1 MLIDSHAHLTMPQFD
16 QDREAVIERAKNNGI
31 EYIVTVGI
39 DINDCRE
46 NIKIAES
53 YEFIYAAVGI
63 HPHDVK
69 AIDGNTYEKL
79 KELSCSPKV
88 VALGEI
94 GLDFFRNLSPPEIQK
109 ERFRELIKLGK
120 ELNIPL
126 IIHCRDAHQETCKI
140 LKEEKAGDVGGVIHC
155 FSGDS
160 SLARQY
166 LKMGFY
172 ISIPGTVTF
181 SKNHQLQEVVKNVP
195 LEKLL
200 VETDCPFL
208 APHPFRGKRNEPLY
222 VQYAAQKIAE
232 IKGIVYDKVTENTSR
247 NAMLVFGIERI
258 K

>member
-94 GLDFFRNLSPPEIQK
+94 GLDFFRNLK
-109 ERFRELIKLGK
+109 
-120 ELNIPL
+120 
-126 IIHCRDAHQETCKI
+126 
-140 LKEEKAGDVGGVIHC
+140 
-155 FSGDS
+155 
-160 SLARQY
+160 
-166 LKMGFY
+166 
-172 ISIPGTVTF
+172 
-181 SKNHQLQEVVKNVP
+181 
-195 LEKLL
+195 
-200 VETDCPFL
+200 
-208 APHPFRGKRNEPLY
+208 
-222 VQYAAQKIAE
+222 
-232 IKGIVYDKVTENTSR
+232 
-247 NAMLVFGIERI
+247 MLVLGERLDI
-258 K
+258 MVMGGGQTTKKMTMKLQDLWE